1 VSGEARILM
10 VSGSGG
16 SNTLRYR
23 VRMAEEALRS
33 RGFATSARHFT
44 DPQLLSWLR
53 GADVL
58 WLYRTP
64 ASRRV
69 LRLVETA
76 RERRIPVTFDVDD
89 LVFRPE
95 HLESIPF
102 LDTLP
107 PAQRRLFEADV
118 VRRGNAVRFVD
129 RASGTTRP
137 VVEDL
142 RRLTSAPVDVLPNGV
157 SRRGA
162 VLAAAAARRSPDG
175 TVRLGYFSGSATH
188 DEDWAS
194 IEPAVVDLMRCEP
207 SVALWLVGPLT
218 PGPALARVA
227 HRVQVVPA
235 VPWTELPALLAQVDI
250 NLAPLDATAFTSGKS
265 AIKWLEAALVRTPTV
280 ATATP
285 PFVDAVDDGR
295 TGLLVAAGGDW
306 RPALSRLVTDVALRA
321 ELGDQARVA
330 ALDEFGPD
338 RQADRYQ
345 DYVGR
350 LVSGPTVDVD
360 LTLLVELARR
370 EPASRSVGLDLE
382 PFRFDPE
389 VASLT
394 LEPPWGARSLGRV
407 RTAGRV
413 AVRRGNRLV
422 RGGVRRLRGAGDAAP
437 SG

>member
-1 VSGEARILM
+1 MSGAARILL

-44 DPQLLSWLR
+44 DPQLASWLR
-53 GADVL
+53 EADVL

-89 LVFRPE
+89 LVFLPE

-102 LDTLP
+102 LDDLP
-107 PAQRRLFEADV
+107 PAQRRIFENDV

-129 RASGTTRP
+129 RASGTTHP

-142 RRLTSAPVDVLPNGV
+142 RRLTSAPLDVLPNGV
-157 SRRGA
+157 SRRGEL
-162 VLAAAAARRSPDG
+162 LAAAAARRSPDG

-188 DEDWAS
+188 DDDWAT
-194 IEPAVVDLMRCEP
+194 IEPAVVELMRSDPAVE
-207 SVALWLVGPLT
+207 LWLVGPLT
-218 PGPALARVA
+218 PGPALAAVVDRV
-227 HRVQVVPA
+227 RVVPA

-250 NLAPLDATAFTSGKS
+250 NLAPLDATMFTSGKS
-265 AIKWLEAALVRTPTV
+265 AIKWLEAALVRTPTL

-285 PFVDAVDDGR
+285 PFLEAVDDGR
-295 TGLLVAAGGDW
+295 TGLLVPAGGDW
-306 RPALSRLVTDVALRA
+306 LSPLGRLLADAALRA
-321 ELGDQARVA
+321 ELGDQARA
-330 ALDEFGPD
+330 AAIDQFGPD
-338 RQADRYQ
+338 RQADRYR

-350 LVSGPTVDVD
+350 LLAGPKVDVD
-360 LTLLVELARR
+360 LALLAELARR

-382 PFRFDPE
+382 PFRFEPE
-389 VASLT
+389 LAPLT
-394 LEPPWGARSLGRV
+394 LAPPRGARALSQARS
-407 RTAGRV
+407 TGRV
-413 AVRRGNRLV
+413 ALRRGNRLV
-422 RGGVRRLRGAGDAAP
+422 RAAMRRLKGPAGTGP

>member
-1 VSGEARILM
+1 MIAEARILF
-10 VSGSGG
+10 VSGSPG

-44 DPQLLSWLR
+44 DPQLASWLR
-53 GADVL
+53 DADVL

-69 LRLVETA
+69 LRLVEKA
-76 RERRIPVTFDVDD
+76 REHRIPVTFDVDD
-89 LVFRPE
+89 LVFLPE

-102 LDTLP
+102 LDSLTP
-107 PAQRRLFEADV
+107 TQRRIFTNDV
-118 VRRGNAVRFVD
+118 TRRGNAVRFVD

-162 VLAAAAARRSPDG
+162 VLAASAVRRPPDG

-188 DEDWAS
+188 NEDWAS
-194 IEPAVVDLMRCEP
+194 IEPAVVDVMRSDPAVE
-207 SVALWLVGPLT
+207 LWLVGPLT
-218 PGPALARVA
+218 PGPALTEVA
-227 HRVQVVPA
+227 DRIRVVPA
-235 VPWTELPALLAQVDI
+235 VPWPELPALLAQVDI
-250 NLAPLDATAFTSGKS
+250 NLAPLDATVFTSGKS
-265 AIKWLEAALVRTPTV
+265 AIKWLEAALVRTPTI

-285 PFVDAVDDGR
+285 PFLDAVRDGQ
-295 TGLLVAAGGDW
+295 TGLLVPVSGDW
-306 RPALSRLVTDVALRA
+306 RPHLTRLVTDATLRA

-330 ALDEFGPD
+330 AIDEFGPE
-338 RQADRYQ
+338 RQADRYR

-350 LVSGPTVDVD
+350 LVAGRLMEVD
-360 LTLLVELARR
+360 LTSLTELVRR
-370 EPASRSVGLDLE
+370 EPASRSLGLDLE
-382 PFRFDPE
+382 PFEFEPE
-389 VASLT
+389 LVPLT
-394 LEPPWGARSLGRV
+394 LARPRGARSLGRA
-407 RTAGRV
+407 RRAGRGV
-413 AVRRGNRLV
+413 LRRANRLV
-422 RGGVRRLRGAGDAAP
+422 RGAARRWRRAGGTGP